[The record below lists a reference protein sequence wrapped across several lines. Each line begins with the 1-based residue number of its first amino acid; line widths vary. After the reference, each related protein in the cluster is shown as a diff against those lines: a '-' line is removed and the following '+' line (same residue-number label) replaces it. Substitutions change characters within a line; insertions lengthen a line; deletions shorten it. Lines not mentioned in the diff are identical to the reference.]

1 MSADDPYETDPL
13 QYNPSTGSGGW
24 GRPNH
29 MGWQQKHSSKHS
41 DKNGLD
47 CSRFVTW
54 FTRVMGTDK
63 DHLVFLH
70 PCVVSDPVH
79 GISRVFILNRD
90 WTHPNEIR
98 ALLELICCQLYINHG
113 NAAKEQ
119 SSPVRMS
126 NSAVL
131 PAAPAHVFA
140 TIHSLC
146 QHPVTYPAH
155 QMSTHSVLIPFDQIG
170 GNCRST
176 PSDAWLVF

>member
-1 MSADDPYETDPL
+1 MKFEASADEPYETDPL
-13 QYNPSTGSGGW
+13 QHNPSTGSGGW

-63 DHLVFLH
+63 DHLVFLR

-90 WTHPNEIR
+90 WTHPNEMTTLPRSSQVLSVRQTMQFCLQLRHMFLQRFIPRVNTQSHILHIR
-98 ALLELICCQLYINHG
+98 CQPI
-113 NAAKEQ
+113 Q
-119 SSPVRMS
+119 
-126 NSAVL
+126 
-131 PAAPAHVFA
+131 F
-140 TIHSLC
+140 
-146 QHPVTYPAH
+146 
-155 QMSTHSVLIPFDQIG
+155 
-170 GNCRST
+170 
-176 PSDAWLVF
+176 